1 MHSDK
6 RNIEVIGMTET
17 QMQQDEIEID
27 LGKII
32 QGLQKKGH
40 LLAIAAILSGIAALV
55 LSLLLPVRY
64 EAGAVFYIRN
74 NLSSASS
81 ISSADIAASKDLVDS
96 CLIILKSG
104 ETLEAVASYA
114 HSSKTREQV
123 AKMISASAVNSTEFF
138 EVTVT
143 ASSPGEAERFAK
155 AIVQVLPERISRI
168 MEGTAAKIVDAAVDA
183 SKPGVRQHG
192 VCLAVGTILGLAAAV
207 ILISVQT
214 VRDKTILSRKD
225 VQKTCTVPILA
236 ELSLGESGMSENYKL
251 LRSKLRHRYPPREQA
266 WVLGIAG
273 TANGDGSGQTA
284 VNLAAGLTKL
294 GYKVVWVGCNLRR
307 KQMSA
312 VQQETCSHPG
322 LGDYLSGNCD
332 KQVLVHCCSV
342 SGMDVRLPVITA
354 GNCPGSP
361 SDLLSS
367 EKLKELLD
375 FLRNSWDYILLD
387 LPPVQIC
394 SGTLDAAKHTEGVLL
409 QVCQGLCD
417 TDSLQQ
423 TLEQLQFLEIP
434 VSGIVYAQAA
444 EKRRKKKKPV

>member
-1 MHSDK
+1 
-6 RNIEVIGMTET
+6 MTET
-17 QMQQDEIEID
+17 QAQQEEIEID

-32 QGLQKKGH
+32 RGLQERGR

-74 NLSSASS
+74 NLASAGS

-123 AKMISASAVNSTEFF
+123 AKMISASAVNGTEFF
-138 EVTVT
+138 EVIVT

-168 MEGTAAKIVDAAVDA
+168 MEGSAAKIVDAAVDA

-192 VCLAVGTILGLAAAV
+192 VCLAVGTVLGLAAAV

-214 VRDKTILSRKD
+214 VLDKTILSRKD
-225 VQKTCTVPILA
+225 VQKTCAVPILA
-236 ELSLGESGMSENYKL
+236 ELFLGESGMSENYKL
-251 LRSKLRHRYPPREQA
+251 LRSKLRHRYPPREHA
-266 WVLGIAG
+266 WILGIAG
-273 TANGDGSGQTA
+273 TANGDGGGQTA

-294 GYKVVWVGCNLRR
+294 GYRVLWVGCDLRG
-307 KQMSA
+307 KQIPA
-312 VQQETCSHPG
+312 AQQEKRGYPG
-322 LGDYLSGNCD
+322 LGNYLSGNCE
-332 KQVLVHCCSV
+332 KEALLRWCNV
-342 SGMDVRLPVITA
+342 SGTDIRLPVITA
-354 GNCPGSP
+354 GNCTDNP
-361 SDLLSS
+361 SDLLSC
-367 EKLKELLD
+367 EKMKELLD
-375 FLRNSWDYILLD
+375 SLRDSWDYILLD
-387 LPPVQIC
+387 LPPVKNC
-394 SGTLDAAKHTEGVLL
+394 SGMLDAAKYTEGILL
-409 QVCQGLCD
+409 QVCQGLCNTD
-417 TDSLQQ
+417 TLQQ

-434 VSGIVYAQAA
+434 VSGIVYAKAA
-444 EKRRKKKKPV
+444 EKSRKKKKPV